1 MKCEISHLQPR
12 PKASATSPSTP
23 TCSDSE
29 PSLILVSTSKGR
41 ETDQLHVLAQGHG
54 QSLEPPCVNRRQ
66 QGTHS
71 VSGAV
76 DGGEDNGKP
85 LEGGPPPLSADETS
99 PEPES
104 DGGYESTT
112 ERSILSCSQKDMIS
126 RLMDEICSSFFF
138 QLSRGPRQRG
148 PKSGESFSSNDT
160 QTSISTNNSYEN
172 GSSVRR
178 GKRARDDEDPSD
190 ERGHKRKRRPSKES
204 FSSDLP
210 LAEIRYFAC
219 PFHKFDMSTYSD
231 RNGSPDLALKYRS
244 CGPPG
249 RPTIGRMK

>member
-1 MKCEISHLQPR
+1 MESPR
-12 PKASATSPSTP
+12 V
-23 TCSDSE
+23 D
-29 PSLILVSTSKGR
+29 
-41 ETDQLHVLAQGHG
+41 
-54 QSLEPPCVNRRQ
+54 RRQ

-71 VSGAV
+71 APGAV
-76 DGGEDNGKP
+76 DGDEDNGR
-85 LEGGPPPLSADETS
+85 LSEGGPSSLSADEAS
-99 PEPES
+99 LELES

-112 ERSILSCSQKDMIS
+112 ERSILSRSQKDLIS

-160 QTSISTNNSYEN
+160 QTSISTNNPYEN
-172 GSSVRR
+172 GSS
-178 GKRARDDEDPSD
+178 GKRRKRDRNDEDPGD
-190 ERGHKRKRRPSKES
+190 ERGHKRKRQPSKES

>member
-1 MKCEISHLQPR
+1 LKCEISHLRPR
-12 PKASATSPSTP
+12 SEASATSPSAR
-23 TCSDSE
+23 TCSDPES
-29 PSLILVSTSKGR
+29 SFILASTSKGR
-41 ETDQLHVLAQGHG
+41 ETDQLHVHAQRHG
-54 QSLEPPCVNRRQ
+54 QSLEPPRVDRRQ

-71 VSGAV
+71 ASGAV
-76 DGGEDNGKP
+76 DGDEDNGK
-85 LEGGPPPLSADETS
+85 LSEGGSSSLSADETS

-112 ERSILSCSQKDMIS
+112 ERSILSCSQKDLVS

-148 PKSGESFSSNDT
+148 RNSGESFSSNDT
-160 QTSISTNNSYEN
+160 QTSISTNNPCEN

-178 GKRARDDEDPSD
+178 GKRARNDEDPGD
-190 ERGHKRKRRPSKES
+190 ERGHKRKRQPSKES

>member
-1 MKCEISHLQPR
+1 V
-12 PKASATSPSTP
+12 
-23 TCSDSE
+23 
-29 PSLILVSTSKGR
+29 LVSTHKR
-41 ETDQLHVLAQGHG
+41 RKTDQPDVHAHTHR
-54 QSLEPPCVNRRQ
+54 QSLEPPRVNRRQ
-66 QGTHS
+66 QGTNS
-71 VSGAV
+71 ASGAV
-76 DGGEDNGKP
+76 DGDEDNGK
-85 LEGGPPPLSADETS
+85 LSEGEPSPLSADETC

-112 ERSILSCSQKDMIS
+112 QRSILSCSQKDLVS
-126 RLMDEICSSFFF
+126 RLMDEICSSFFS
-138 QLSRGPRQRG
+138 QLNCGPRQCG
-148 PKSGESFSSNDT
+148 GNSGESFSNDT

-172 GSSVRR
+172 ESSVRR
-178 GKRARDDEDPSD
+178 GKRARNDEDPSD
-190 ERGHKRKRRPSKES
+190 EREHRGKRQPSKES
-204 FSSDLP
+204 FSSGLP

>member
-1 MKCEISHLQPR
+1 MKCEISHIRPR
-12 PKASATSPSTP
+12 SKAGATSPSAR

-29 PSLILVSTSKGR
+29 SSLILASTSKGS
-41 ETDQLHVLAQGHG
+41 EADQFHVHAQRHG
-54 QSLEPPCVNRRQ
+54 QSLEPPRVNRRQ
-66 QGTHS
+66 QGAHS

-76 DGGEDNGKP
+76 DGDEDNGK
-85 LEGGPPPLSADETS
+85 LSEGRPSPLSADETS

-104 DGGYESTT
+104 DGGYERTT
-112 ERSILSCSQKDMIS
+112 ERSILSCSQKELIS
-126 RLMDEICSSFFF
+126 RLMDEVCSSFFF

-148 PKSGESFSSNDT
+148 RKSGESPSSNDT
-160 QTSISTNNSYEN
+160 QTSISTNNSCEN
-172 GSSVRR
+172 GSSIRR
-178 GKRARDDEDPSD
+178 RKCAQNDEDPSD

-249 RPTIGRMK
+249 RTTIGRMK